1 MTARSR
7 RRQSGQAVVIVVAII
22 VSLTVLG
29 VMVFDAGLAMSDRRN
44 LQAYA
49 DSAALAGARSYG
61 PGGSNAHWVAMQYLG
76 SSLNFSVPTRFCS
89 GPGAWPAGTYSLNG
103 YTITLADTW

>member
-61 PGGSNAHWVAMQYLG
+61 PGGSNAHWGAMQYLG
-76 SSLNFSVPTRFCS
+76 SSRNFSVPPRFCS
-89 GPGAWPAGTYSLNG
+89 RAHPRPARTCS
-103 YTITLADTW
+103 AHSH